1 MKCAPIF
8 TFFVFFLMAGQA
20 FAYAEKDL
28 AAGRKY
34 YDEKSY
40 QLALDEF
47 GKLLDQKAEREDL
60 AREALFKWSDS
71 ILHLNDQSQLLK
83 ATQNLQTLIEGKEQD
98 RWWAE
103 SNVALATYYIQ
114 SDPYGQQQQ
123 VRQALDNA
131 RNWWA
136 GSTDLDLARQKFL
149 EISFQLADF
158 ITTRWGW
165 YYTEIQPI
173 RLGQGQKV
181 IAPPTPSPQPSNIGL
196 QVLYEEILKVAQSDD
211 DKARAHYG
219 LAMASMSNY
228 TGDQKLYDKAAD
240 EFNIIIK
247 DFPDSEWADDA
258 YYQLGMSYENHQDFN
273 KAIEIYGAFISK
285 YKPGES
291 QWLDEIKRRAETIT
305 QPQLNISTGQTFVPG
320 SQVQLSMNWRNV
332 SNVEFTLY
340 SVDMLSAVNLSNF
353 PNGINS
359 YYDLLQKFRENTAAL
374 KSLPIALNWKINLN
388 DEGKHIYHGE
398 SKSLAK
404 WRVTE
409 PEGQIKP
416 EDGVVPVGAFILLAK
431 SGATESLDLVLVS
444 ESALLNK
451 ITKNKAVFWA
461 VNAHSGKPLSD
472 VPVKYVY
479 SYYDAQGHTF
489 WKEGEGVTDSKGMLA
504 ADLLYPEQ
512 GNTYYRQHN
521 VFAVVSDKKNGQAFV
536 QNNFYYNDYNNK
548 GEWWFYAFTDRP
560 AYRPNETVS
569 FKGILRRPHEGG
581 FQIFAGKNVKAQ
593 IMNPQGQQV
602 KEESFTLNEY
612 GGFAGELTLDEKAVL
627 GQYSMNLIDVDNNTY
642 LGNAQLFRLEEY
654 KLPEFLV
661 NVKPKEKEVQEG
673 EIDAYRLGDTLE
685 VEIDAQYYFG
695 GAVAN
700 ADVEYLVY
708 QQPYYQYYWPVR
720 PYPWYYEDMYPRY
733 QNYGYYGNLMEQKKI
748 KTDKDGKAHFSIETP
763 KDSPN
768 DLQYHVEVRVVDKS
782 RREIIGSSDI
792 KVTKNAFFAFL
803 EPKESLYRPGDKA
816 KVTIHTMTANEEP
829 VGVEGKVTVLR
840 NWWRNPVVQN
850 DQVIKPA
857 GYDGTELFTKFVKT
871 NEKGEAV
878 FEFEP
883 SENGYYEIRFTGFDN
898 GNEVVSQTYVW
909 VCEPSAVNIGYQ
921 YSGLQIITE
930 KDTYKPGETA
940 QAMIITDR
948 PGLWVMFSQE
958 SDELYG
964 YEMIEMKGTVKLIE
978 IPITDKYTP
987 NIFLNAQTVDHYQ
1000 LKMNNVQVI
1009 VPPDDKL
1016 LNVKVTSDKAVYQ
1029 PQEEGTFNIEVTDGK
1044 GNPVSGEIALG
1055 LTDASVYY
1063 IQGELAE
1070 DIRKFF
1076 YGTKKYD
1083 SIQTNA
1089 SFYQRAFVNYDID
1102 ENGNIYMRSLLDDLK
1117 KSKSDYDKQAKDQE
1131 SGLRERRTGQDFAVT
1146 DSLARIEAAQNM
1158 ASSAMPAPSAAP
1170 MEQGAVMSM
1179 EMDEKAPMKEGK
1191 MIAAKTMAMDGRAD
1205 GASAMGGES
1214 GQGPEPQLRTDFRS
1228 TVIWLPSVV
1237 TDANGKATIK
1247 TKFPDSLTTWRLT
1260 ARAITKDTA
1269 VGTVTHDVKSNK
1281 ELMIRLQAPRF
1292 FTERDLVAV
1301 SALIDNLSDE
1311 PVTVTPQISVE
1322 GLDVTGLF
1330 QNGQFVKGEHG
1341 PVEVPA
1347 KGQTRLDWAVFAK
1360 NAGNAKIKVTARGK
1374 KNADAMEKT
1383 YPVIPHG
1390 IEKFLAQ
1397 TAILKSDYGK
1407 KEQVLKI
1414 SIPKERIKESTSLQI
1429 TISPSM
1435 AANLLDALPY
1445 LADYP
1450 YGCVEQTMSRFLPA
1464 VIVRKTM
1471 HDLGIAD
1478 QDIAAYLSDVLEPR
1492 NDPAGH
1498 PQKRT
1503 DATYKKL
1510 DDMVDQG
1517 LKRLY
1522 DFQHSDGGWGWWK
1535 EGDSDRFMTA
1545 YVLWG
1550 LSLTQQASLPVR
1562 GDIVENAKRFLQI
1575 QLVQEENNPDMLA
1588 WMLHALAESGS
1599 SSKFED
1605 NQRKRLWESRDKL
1618 NPYTRALYALS
1629 EFKRGNKDGTEI
1641 IARNLINGVQEDK
1654 ENGTAHWGE
1663 SGIYYR
1669 WSDGGVEGTAFIIK
1683 ALSAIDPSS
1692 AYLEPAVKWMSL
1704 NRRGASWKNT
1714 RDTAIAILGLA
1725 DYLKTTKE
1733 LAPNYNYQV
1742 IVNGKTVRE
1751 GTVDETNVFSFNR
1764 IIDIPADILKD
1775 GENTVKIVMD
1785 GKGAVYASAYTKYFT
1800 LEEPITKAGNEIF
1813 VQRKY
1818 FIQSVKETLM
1828 KGLAQD
1834 WTPLKDGDTVN
1845 SGDRIRVDIE
1855 LEAKNNYEYLV
1866 SEDYKPAGLE
1876 AVQLQSGAG
1885 FYTDLDAEGHETGA
1899 QNYLYQE
1906 FRDQKAAFFIDKLKQ
1921 GKHKLSYELRAEV
1934 PGTFHAMP
1942 NQTHAMYV
1950 PEIRTNSDEMR
1961 VTVGER
1967 VEDKKGE

>member
-1 MKCAPIF
+1 MKHSPI
-8 TFFVFFLMAGQA
+8 FVFFALLLMLGQA
-20 FAYAEKDL
+20 YAYTENDMED
-28 AAGRKY
+28 GRKY
-34 YDEKSY
+34 YDEKSW
-40 QLALDEF
+40 QLALEQF
-47 GKLLDQKAEREDL
+47 GKLLEQKTEREDL
-60 AREALFKWSDS
+60 SREVLFKWSDC
-71 ILHLNDQSQLLK
+71 ILRLNDQAQALK
-83 ATQNLQTLIEGKEQD
+83 ATQNLQTIITGKEQD

-103 SNVALATYYIQ
+103 SNVALAIYFIQ
-114 SDPYGQQQQ
+114 IDPYGKQQD
-123 VRQALDNA
+123 VRLALDSA

-136 GSTDLDLARQKFL
+136 GSTDLDLARAKFL

-173 RLGQGQKV
+173 RLGEAQKM
-181 IAPPTPSPQPSNIGL
+181 IAPPTPNPQPSNIGL
-196 QVLYEEILKVAQSDD
+196 QVLYEEILKVAQTDD

-228 TGDQKLYDKAAD
+228 TGDQKLHDKAAE
-240 EFNIIIK
+240 EFNIVIK
-247 DFPDSEWADDA
+247 DFPKSEWADDA
-258 YYQLGMSYENHQDFN
+258 FYQLGMSYENRQDFV
-273 KAIEIYGAFISK
+273 KAVEIYNLFISTF
-285 YKPGES
+285 KPGES
-291 QWLDEIKRRAETIT
+291 QWLDEIKRRVEYIT

-320 SQVQLSMNWRNV
+320 SQVNLNLNWRNIKD
-332 SNVEFTLY
+332 VEFTLY
-340 SVDMLSAVNLSNF
+340 NLDMTQAMSLSNF

-359 YYDLLQKFRENTAAL
+359 YYDVVQRFRDNKGLMANLPVALQWK
-374 KSLPIALNWKINLN
+374 LNMN

-398 SKSLAK
+398 SRSLAK
-404 WRVTE
+404 WRVSE
-409 PEGQIKP
+409 PGGAFKP
-416 EDGVVPVGAFILLAK
+416 EDGILPVGAYILVVR
-431 SGATESLDLVLVS
+431 SGATEALDLILVS
-444 ESALLNK
+444 ESALLSK
-451 ITKNKAVFWA
+451 ITKDKALLWA
-461 VNAHSGKPLSD
+461 VNAKTGQPLPD
-472 VPVKYVY
+472 VVIKYVY
-479 SYYDAQGHTF
+479 SYYDVQGHTY
-489 WKEGEGVTDSKGMLA
+489 WKEGEGVTDSQGLLT
-504 ADLLYPEQ
+504 ADLVYPQ
-512 GNTYYRQHN
+512 GGQAYQRQHN
-521 VFAVVSDKKNGQAFV
+521 VFAVVSDKTTGQAFV
-536 QNNFYYNDYNNK
+536 QNNYYYNEYNNK

-581 FQIFAGKNVKAQ
+581 FQIHAGKRVKVQ

-602 KEESFTLNEY
+602 KEEIFTLNEY
-612 GGFAGELTLDEKAVL
+612 GAFSGELTLDEKAVL
-627 GQYSMNLIDVDNNTY
+627 GQYSVNLMAEDNSMY
-642 LGNAQLFRLEEY
+642 MGAAQIFRLEEY
-654 KLPEFLV
+654 KLPEFTV
-661 NVKPKEKEVQEG
+661 TVTPKEKEVKEG
-673 EIDAYRLGDTLE
+673 EINAYRLGDTLE
-685 VEIDAQYYFG
+685 VEVDSQYYFG
-695 GAVAN
+695 GAVAE

-720 PYPWYYEDMYPRY
+720 PYPWYYEDIYPRQ

-748 KTDKDGKAHFSIETP
+748 KTDKDGKAHFTIETP

-816 KVTIHTMTANEEP
+816 KVTIRTMTANELP

-840 NWWRNPVVQN
+840 NWWRDPVIQ
-850 DQVIKPA
+850 DSRMIKPA

-871 NEKGEAV
+871 NEKGEAE

-883 SENGYYEIRFTGFDN
+883 NENGYYEIRFTGFDN
-898 GNEVVSQTYVW
+898 GNEVIGRTYIF
-909 VCEPSAVNIGYQ
+909 VCEPSAINIGYQ

-940 QAMIITDR
+940 QAMIVTDR

-958 SDELYG
+958 SDELYN
-964 YEMIEMKGTVKLIE
+964 YQLIEMKGTVKLIE
-978 IPITDKYTP
+978 IPITDKFTP
-987 NIFLNAQTVDHYQ
+987 NIFLNAESVDMFQ
-1000 LKMNNVQVI
+1000 IKQNAVQII

-1016 LNVKVTSDKAVYQ
+1016 LNVKVTSDKVVYQ
-1029 PQEEGTFNIEVTDGK
+1029 PQEEGTYEIEVTDGNGK
-1044 GNPVSGEIALG
+1044 PVSGEIALG
-1055 LTDASVYY
+1055 ITDASVYY
-1063 IQGELAE
+1063 IQSELAE

-1076 YGTKKYD
+1076 YGAKKYD
-1083 SIQTNA
+1083 SIQTYA
-1089 SFYQRAFVNYDID
+1089 SFYQYAFVNYALD
-1102 ENGNIYMRSLLDDLK
+1102 ENGNIILQSQLDDLK
-1117 KSKSDYDKQAKDQE
+1117 KQKSDGGEQE
-1131 SGLRERRTGQDFAVT
+1131 LLRQDESQVGGMRRLKEGVATNGFGGGAMGDMAY
-1146 DSLARIEAAQNM
+1146 NM
-1158 ASSAMPAPSAAP
+1158 ASPAPAAAP
-1170 MEQGAVMSM
+1170 MESGASMMSM
-1179 EMDEKAPMKEGK
+1179 EADAVAPMREEK
-1191 MIAAKTMAMDGRAD
+1191 MMAKSAVMADKNSAAIP
-1205 GASAMGGES
+1205 
-1214 GQGPEPQLRTDFRS
+1214 GQAGPEPQLRTDFRS

-1237 TDANGKATIK
+1237 TDANGKATVK
-1247 TKFPDSLTTWRLT
+1247 AKFPDSLTTWRMT
-1260 ARAITKDTA
+1260 ARAITTETA

-1281 ELMIRLQAPRF
+1281 ELMVRLQAPRF
-1292 FTERDLVAV
+1292 FTERDLVDV
-1301 SALIDNLSDE
+1301 SALIDNMSGE
-1311 PVTVTPQISVE
+1311 EITVTPEIKVE

-1330 QNGQFVKGEHG
+1330 QNGQFVKGEQG
-1341 PVEVPA
+1341 PVKVPA
-1347 KGQTRLDWAVFAK
+1347 NGQTRVDWAVFAK
-1360 NAGNAKIKVTARGK
+1360 DAGTAKITVTARGQ

-1383 YPVIPHG
+1383 FPVIPHG
-1390 IEKFLAQ
+1390 IEKFIAQ
-1397 TAILKSDYGK
+1397 AAILKSEYGK
-1407 KEQVLKI
+1407 QERELKI

-1464 VIVRKTM
+1464 IIVRKTM
-1471 HDLGIAD
+1471 RDLGIAD

-1498 PQKRT
+1498 PEKRT

-1535 EGDSDRFMTA
+1535 EGDSDRYMTA

-1550 LSLTQQASLPVR
+1550 LSLTQQSGVNVR
-1562 GDIVENAKRFLQI
+1562 PDIIENAKRFLQV
-1575 QLVQEENNPDMLA
+1575 QLVQEESNPDMLA
-1588 WMLHALAESGS
+1588 WMLFALAESGS
-1599 SSKFED
+1599 KSEFED
-1605 NQRKRLWESRDKL
+1605 KQRERLWEMRDKL
-1618 NPYTRALYALS
+1618 NPYTRALHALG
-1629 EFKRGNKDGTEI
+1629 EHKRGNGEGTKI
-1641 IARNLINGVQEDK
+1641 LAQNLINGVLEDK
-1654 ENGTAHWGE
+1654 DSGTAHWGE

-1669 WSDGGVEGTAFIIK
+1669 WSEGGVEGTAFVIK
-1683 ALSAIDPSS
+1683 ALSNIDPTS

-1714 RDTAIAILGLA
+1714 RDTAMAILGLA
-1725 DYLKTTKE
+1725 DYLKASKE

-1742 IVNGKTVRE
+1742 IVNGKMVRE
-1751 GTVDETNVFSFNR
+1751 GKVDETNIFSFNR
-1764 IIDIPADILKD
+1764 IIDIPADALKD

-1785 GKGAVYASAYTKYFT
+1785 GKGALYASAYTKYFT

-1813 VQRKY
+1813 VTRKY

-1834 WTPLKDGDTVN
+1834 WKPLNDGDTVN

-1855 LEAKNNYEYLV
+1855 LEAKNHYEYLV

-1876 AVQLQSGAG
+1876 AVQLQSGPG
-1885 FYTDLDAEGHETGA
+1885 WFTGIDAQGHETGG
-1899 QNYLYQE
+1899 QSYLYQE

-1921 GKHKLSYELRAEV
+1921 GKHKISYELRAEV

-1967 VEDKKGE
+1967 VEE